1 MEIDL
6 GICKIRSLKQLDSSS
21 IAKYANNRNIW
32 INLRDRFPFPYTLS
46 DAEAWLESIIG
57 NEPETVFGIEVE
69 GEIAGCIGFHPS
81 GDVNR
86 IEAEVGYWLG
96 EHLWGKGIATTALK
110 AITDYAFA
118 NFDLLRLYAIVFEW
132 NCSSAHVLEKAGYT
146 LDARLRKSVV
156 KNGQVIDSFL
166 YSKIKE

>member
-6 GICKIRSLKQLDSSS
+6 GICKIRSLRHSDSSS

-32 INLRDRFPFPYTLS
+32 INLRDIFPCPYILS
-46 DAEAWLESIIG
+46 DAEGWLESIIG
-57 NEPETVFGIEVE
+57 NDPETVFGIEVE

-96 EHLWGKGIATTALK
+96 EPFWGKGIATTALK

-118 NFDLLRLYAIVFEW
+118 NFDLFRLYANVFEW
-132 NCSSAHVLEKAGYT
+132 NGTSARVLEKAGYT
-146 LDARLRKSVV
+146 LDARLRKSVI
-156 KNGQVIDSFL
+156 KNGQVIDSLL
-166 YSKIKE
+166 YSKIKD